1 MSWARFERRWLASMV
16 EAVVPPLAATDG
28 SAGVPASTGLDDGIG
43 KLLVGMPSLQKLA
56 LRFAVWLLAWV
67 GPLFIGRL
75 PTFRRLSP
83 DARDRVL
90 VRMGGSDNYLVR
102 EMVVL
107 LKLVAGLVLELDPAF
122 GKALGWGE
130 GETVR
135 IREIEGVQP

>member
-1 MSWARFERRWLASMV
+1 VSWTGFERRWLESLV
-16 EAVVPPLAATDG
+16 RAVIPPLAATGG
-28 SAGVPASTGLDDGIG
+28 SAAVPPPNALDDGIVR
-43 KLLVGMPSLQKLA
+43 LLGGMPSLQKLA
-56 LRFAVWLLAWV
+56 LRFAVWLLAWA

-83 DARDRVL
+83 EDRDRVL
-90 VRMGGSDNYLVR
+90 VRMGSSDNYLVR

-130 GETVR
+130 GEPVR
-135 IREIEGVQP
+135 VREIEGVQP